1 MACGPSSPVPDHPA
15 ALPPRPEPPLPVA
28 ISDCLTGAEVRFDGG
43 HKRSALPHDA
53 LDGLFEWRGIC
64 PEVAIGMGIPRDPIR
79 LVGEVAQPRAR
90 GTKDDRIDVTDALAR
105 YGDETAGTL
114 DEVVGFVFMKNSPS
128 CGLYRVKVFKPGGG
142 PPVAK
147 GRGIFAAAI
156 TRALPSLPV
165 EESGRLEDAVL
176 RECFVTRVFAYAHW
190 QRVRAAGLT
199 KAKLIAFHSAYKY
212 LLMAHSVTAYRAAGR
227 LLSDVSGDVDAIGE
241 QYLVILMQGLSKP
254 ARAGGHANVL
264 QHLAGYVKS
273 ELDSET
279 RRELAALIDAYR
291 RDEVPL
297 LAPLSLLK
305 HHLRRFPDRY
315 ALDQIYLNPHPAAAG
330 LRRAL

>member
-1 MACGPSSPVPDHPA
+1 
-15 ALPPRPEPPLPVA
+15 LPVA
-28 ISDCLTGAEVRFDGG
+28 ISDCLTGAGVRFDGG
-43 HKRSALPHDA
+43 HKRSAVPHDK
-53 LDGLFEWRGIC
+53 LDRLFEWRGMC
-64 PEVAIGMGIPRDPIR
+64 PEVAIGMGVPRDPIR
-79 LVGEVAQPRAR
+79 LVGDAAQPRAR
-90 GTKDDRIDVTDALAR
+90 GIKDDRVDVTDALTR
-105 YGDETAGTL
+105 YGDAVAGKL
-114 DEVVGFVFMKNSPS
+114 DDVVGFVFMKNSPS
-128 CGLYRVKVFKPGGG
+128 CGLFRVKVYSASGG
-142 PPVAK
+142 PPAPK

-190 QRVRAAGLT
+190 RRLVAAGLT
-199 KAKLIAFHSAYKY
+199 KANLIAFHSAYKY
-212 LLMAHSVTAYRAAGR
+212 LLMAHSITAYRAAGR
-227 LLSDVSGDVDAIGE
+227 LLSDVSGDLDSIGG
-241 QYLVILMQGLSKP
+241 QYLTILMQGLSKP

-264 QHLAGYVKS
+264 QHLAGYVKD